1 MYFARLAVLKPAV
14 ERVASEAW
22 DGFEVSNLCNYQQ
35 ENANTI

>member
-22 DGFEVSNLCNYQQ
+22 DGFEVSTPKETRRQRY
-35 ENANTI
+35 

>member
-22 DGFEVSNLCNYQQ
+22 DGFEVSILSRPAAR
-35 ENANTI
+35 ES